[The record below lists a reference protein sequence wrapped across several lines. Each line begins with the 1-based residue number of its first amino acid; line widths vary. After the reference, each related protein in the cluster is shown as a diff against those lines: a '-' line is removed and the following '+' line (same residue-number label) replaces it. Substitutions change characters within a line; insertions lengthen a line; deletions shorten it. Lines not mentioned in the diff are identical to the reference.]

1 MKLKSKLPI
10 IIIAST
16 MLIFLVLSAS
26 NNQDKISINT
36 IKGNI
41 NELSNLNITYE
52 DSDEYIRNIYTL
64 HSGIKTTKKVVPTRY
79 YKDRDGKYFN
89 MINIESGI
97 DNITQVGY
105 SYKNKGYEEIKDI
118 KFVYLEDNSDRKNQI
133 IPSQGKDTKILT
145 NKVEKDK
152 LKEINIKNKDINIE
166 IRPLASNRY
175 NEEIYIMSNYGSE
188 NRYRNII
195 EISKLNMKENKL
207 ETIKSID
214 LYKEL
219 KTPYFNYDI
228 QIVSSSKYEDKFYTL
243 IQATDSNTSTP
254 MSLGKIYLLTYNLS
268 DNTYHIDNI
277 LNEEI
282 YINAEYSEFNEDKLN
297 LILSNF
303 KKSNIKSYIEIID
316 LDYDIQNNKI
326 TSQRKTI
333 LEKNIDEKNIDE
345 KNGRIIDNLVTDKN
359 KIYLKIR
366 SYYYY
371 DFDNKEK
378 IYVIDR
384 NKEEIN
390 YEGKVVK
397 YKGLLS
403 IYNMYIDNEDIG
415 GNYE

>member
-1 MKLKSKLPI
+1 MKLKPKLTI
-10 IIIAST
+10 IVIVST
-16 MLIFLVLSAS
+16 MLIFLALSAF
-26 NNQDKISINT
+26 NNKDKIYINT

-41 NELSNLNITYE
+41 NELSNLNIKYE
-52 DSDEYIRNIYTL
+52 DRNEYIRNIYTL

-79 YKDRDGKYFN
+79 YKDIDGKYFN
-89 MINIESGI
+89 MINIESKI

-105 SYKNKGYEEIKDI
+105 SYKNKGYEDIKDI

-133 IPSQGKDTKILT
+133 IPSQGKDTKIHT
-145 NKVEKDK
+145 NKVDKDK
-152 LKEINIKNKDINIE
+152 LKEINIKNKDTKVE

-188 NRYRNII
+188 NHYRDII
-195 EISKLNMKENKL
+195 EISKLNTKENKL

-228 QIVSSSKYEDKFYTL
+228 QIVNSSKYKDKFYTL
-243 IQATDSNTSTP
+243 IQVTDSDTSTP
-254 MSLGKIYLLTYNLS
+254 VTLGKIYLLTYNLS

-282 YINAEYSEFNEDKLN
+282 YINAEYSELNGDKLN
-297 LILSNF
+297 LIASNF
-303 KKSNIKSYIEIID
+303 KNTNMKNYIEIID
-316 LDYDIQNNKI
+316 LDYDIKNSKI

-333 LEKNIDEKNIDE
+333 LEKNIDI
-345 KNGRIIDNLVTDKN
+345 KNGRTIDHIVADKN
-359 KIYLKIR
+359 KIYLNIR

-371 DFDNKEK
+371 DFDRKER

-384 NKEEIN
+384 NNKKII

-397 YKGLLS
+397 YKNS
-403 IYNMYIDNEDIG
+403 ISIDSIDLDNNNIG
-415 GNYE
+415 DNYE

>member
-1 MKLKSKLPI
+1 MKLKSKLTI
-10 IIIAST
+10 IVIVST
-16 MLIFLVLSAS
+16 MLIFLALSAF
-26 NNQDKISINT
+26 NNKDKIYINT

-41 NELSNLNITYE
+41 NELSNLNIKYE
-52 DSDEYIRNIYTL
+52 DRNEYIRNIYTL

-79 YKDRDGKYFN
+79 YKDIDGKYFN
-89 MINIESGI
+89 MINIESKI

-105 SYKNKGYEEIKDI
+105 SYKNKGYEDIKDI

-133 IPSQGKDTKILT
+133 IPSQGKDTKIHI
-145 NKVEKDK
+145 NKVDKDK
-152 LKEINIKNKDINIE
+152 LKEINIKNKDTKVE

-188 NRYRNII
+188 NHYRDII
-195 EISKLNMKENKL
+195 EISKLNTKENKL

-228 QIVSSSKYEDKFYTL
+228 QIVNSSKYKDKFYTL
-243 IQATDSNTSTP
+243 IQVTDSDTSTP
-254 MSLGKIYLLTYNLS
+254 VTLGKIYLLTYNLS

-282 YINAEYSEFNEDKLN
+282 YINAEYSELNGDKLN
-297 LILSNF
+297 LIASNF
-303 KKSNIKSYIEIID
+303 KNTNMKNYIEIID
-316 LDYDIQNNKI
+316 LDYDIKNSKI

-333 LEKNIDEKNIDE
+333 LEKNIDI
-345 KNGRIIDNLVTDKN
+345 KNGRTIDHIVADKN
-359 KIYLKIR
+359 KIYLNIR

-371 DFDNKEK
+371 DFDRKER

-384 NKEEIN
+384 NNKKII

-397 YKGLLS
+397 YKNS
-403 IYNMYIDNEDIG
+403 ISIDSIDLDNNNIG
-415 GNYE
+415 DNYE

>member
-1 MKLKSKLPI
+1 MKLKSKLTI
-10 IIIAST
+10 IVIVST
-16 MLIFLVLSAS
+16 MLIFLALSAF
-26 NNQDKISINT
+26 NNKDKIYINT

-41 NELSNLNITYE
+41 NELSNLNIKYE
-52 DSDEYIRNIYTL
+52 DRNEYIRNIYTL
-64 HSGIKTTKKVVPTRY
+64 HSGIKNTKKVVPTRY
-79 YKDRDGKYFN
+79 YKDIDGKYFN
-89 MINIESGI
+89 MINIESKI

-105 SYKNKGYEEIKDI
+105 SYKNKRYEDIKDI

-133 IPSQGKDTKILT
+133 IPSQGKDTKIHI
-145 NKVEKDK
+145 NKVDKDK
-152 LKEINIKNKDINIE
+152 LKEINIKNKDTKVE

-188 NRYRNII
+188 NHYRDII
-195 EISKLNMKENKL
+195 EISKLNTKENKL

-228 QIVSSSKYEDKFYTL
+228 QIVNSSKYKDKFYTL
-243 IQATDSNTSTP
+243 IQVTDSDTSTP
-254 MSLGKIYLLTYNLS
+254 VTLGKIYLLTYNLS

-282 YINAEYSEFNEDKLN
+282 YINAEYSELNGDKLN
-297 LILSNF
+297 LIASNF
-303 KKSNIKSYIEIID
+303 KNSNMKNYIEIID
-316 LDYDIQNNKI
+316 LDYDIKNSKI

-333 LEKNIDEKNIDE
+333 LEKNIDI
-345 KNGRIIDNLVTDKN
+345 KNGRTIDHIVADKN
-359 KIYLKIR
+359 KIYLNIR

-371 DFDNKEK
+371 DFDIKER

-384 NKEEIN
+384 NNKKII

-397 YKGLLS
+397 YKNS
-403 IYNMYIDNEDIG
+403 ISIDSIDLDNNNIG
-415 GNYE
+415 DNYE

>member
-1 MKLKSKLPI
+1 MKLKSKLTI
-10 IIIAST
+10 IVIVST
-16 MLIFLVLSAS
+16 MLIFLALSAF
-26 NNQDKISINT
+26 NNKDKIYINT

-41 NELSNLNITYE
+41 NELSNLNIKYE
-52 DSDEYIRNIYTL
+52 DRNEYIRNIYTL

-79 YKDRDGKYFN
+79 YKDIDGKYFN
-89 MINIESGI
+89 MINIESKI

-105 SYKNKGYEEIKDI
+105 SYKNKGYEDIKDI

-133 IPSQGKDTKILT
+133 IPSQGKDTKIHT
-145 NKVEKDK
+145 NKVDKDK
-152 LKEINIKNKDINIE
+152 LKEINIKNKDTKVE

-188 NRYRNII
+188 NHYRDII
-195 EISKLNMKENKL
+195 EISKLNTKENKL

-228 QIVSSSKYEDKFYTL
+228 QILNSSKYKDKFYTL
-243 IQATDSNTSTP
+243 IQVTDSDTSTP
-254 MSLGKIYLLTYNLS
+254 VTLGKIYLLTYNLS

-282 YINAEYSEFNEDKLN
+282 YINAEYSELNGDKLN
-297 LILSNF
+297 LIASNF
-303 KKSNIKSYIEIID
+303 KNTNMKNYIEIID
-316 LDYDIQNNKI
+316 LDYDIKNSKI

-333 LEKNIDEKNIDE
+333 LEKNIDI
-345 KNGRIIDNLVTDKN
+345 KNGRTIDHIVADKN
-359 KIYLKIR
+359 KIYLNIR

-371 DFDNKEK
+371 DFDRKER

-384 NKEEIN
+384 NNKKII

-397 YKGLLS
+397 YKNS
-403 IYNMYIDNEDIG
+403 ISIDSIDLDNNNIG
-415 GNYE
+415 DNYE

>member
-1 MKLKSKLPI
+1 MKLKPKLTI
-10 IIIAST
+10 IVIVST
-16 MLIFLVLSAS
+16 MLIFLALSAF
-26 NNQDKISINT
+26 NNKDKIYINT

-41 NELSNLNITYE
+41 NELSNLNIKYE
-52 DSDEYIRNIYTL
+52 DRNEYIRNIYTL
-64 HSGIKTTKKVVPTRY
+64 HSGIKNTKKVVPTRY
-79 YKDRDGKYFN
+79 YKDIDGKYFN
-89 MINIESGI
+89 MINIESKI

-105 SYKNKGYEEIKDI
+105 SYKNKRYEDIKDI

-133 IPSQGKDTKILT
+133 IPSQGKDTKIHI
-145 NKVEKDK
+145 NKVDKDK
-152 LKEINIKNKDINIE
+152 LKEINIKNKDTKVE

-188 NRYRNII
+188 NHYRDII
-195 EISKLNMKENKL
+195 EISKLNTKENKL

-228 QIVSSSKYEDKFYTL
+228 QIVNSSKYKDKFYTL
-243 IQATDSNTSTP
+243 IQVTDSDTSTP
-254 MSLGKIYLLTYNLS
+254 VTLGKIYLLTYNLS

-282 YINAEYSEFNEDKLN
+282 YINAEYSELNGDKLN
-297 LILSNF
+297 LIASNF
-303 KKSNIKSYIEIID
+303 KNSNMKNYIEIID
-316 LDYDIQNNKI
+316 LDYDIKNSKI

-333 LEKNIDEKNIDE
+333 LEKNIDI
-345 KNGRIIDNLVTDKN
+345 KNGRTIDHIVADKN
-359 KIYLKIR
+359 KIYLNIR

-371 DFDNKEK
+371 DFDIKER

-384 NKEEIN
+384 NNKKII

-397 YKGLLS
+397 YKNS
-403 IYNMYIDNEDIG
+403 ISIDSIDLDNNNIG
-415 GNYE
+415 DNYE